1 MGKVEDMMEK
11 HKDFF
16 KKFHQHG
23 LDCGNEIAQLL
34 KSKHED
40 CLIVPLY
47 RSALAIRIN
56 EDETMSIFAV
66 GDPHCWGRDINDKN
80 LEETEYVISGNRF
93 GPEFFMVWGE
103 YCLPMKADE
112 ESFFSKERE
121 KVKWAI

>member
-34 KSKHED
+34 KSEHED

-56 EDETMSIFAV
+56 EDETVSIFAA
-66 GDPHCWGRDINDKN
+66 GDPHAQGEDINDKN
-80 LEETEYVISGNRF
+80 L
-93 GPEFFMVWGE
+93 
-103 YCLPMKADE
+103 
-112 ESFFSKERE
+112 
-121 KVKWAI
+121 